1 MAFGDFTVV
10 RASTKL
16 RIGSNGLY
24 GSVANNV
31 PAFEFNT
38 DGSYRGLLVEPGA
51 TNLALRSQEFNDA
64 SWGKVGAGTG
74 SAPVVTANDAV
85 APDGTMTA
93 DLIVFDRGAGNTSTD
108 RSVITQAPTVVN
120 ATAYTASLFLKAAT
134 AGDVGKQI
142 AIRGVAAAGSYLVVT
157 LTANWV
163 RYSRTETSVSTTGNI
178 ELANR
183 GTFTVDNTVS
193 VHVWQAQLETGSVAT
208 SPIVTTAGTASR
220 VADVVSLTG
229 ASSLIGQT
237 GGSLYVEF
245 ERPNYNPTVV
255 QRLFSVT
262 DGSATNRI
270 SVIINNATSNI
281 ELLVTNGG
289 VSQASI
295 VGSAI
300 TSSAKFAVGYAL
312 NDIAF
317 YVNGASA
324 GTDASATI
332 PATSQ
337 VNVGVADTGASG
349 TGNFQGWIRSVA
361 LFPTRLANATLA
373 SLTA

>member
-1 MAFGDFTVV
+1 
-10 RASTKL
+10 
-16 RIGSNGLY
+16 
-24 GSVANNV
+24 
-31 PAFEFNT
+31 
-38 DGSYRGLLVEPGA
+38 
-51 TNLALRSQEFNDA
+51 
-64 SWGKVGAGTG
+64 
-74 SAPVVTANDAV
+74 
-85 APDGTMTA
+85 MTA

>member
-1 MAFGDFTVV
+1 MWTQSAWFKVVSAPTPANQYRMQIDELTSGGSLVTNATLAIVPTSSLQRFSQSSTLSGGGTVERVRPSFRYDLTNGATYDFTI
-10 RASTKL
+10 
-16 RIGSNGLY
+16 RIGW
-24 GSVANNV
+24 
-31 PAFEFNT
+31 P
-38 DGSYRGLLVEPGA
+38 
-51 TNLALRSQEFNDA
+51 Q
-64 SWGKVGAGTG
+64 
-74 SAPVVTANDAV
+74 
-85 APDGTMTA
+85 M
-93 DLIVFDRGAGNTSTD
+93 
-108 RSVITQAPTVVN
+108 
-120 ATAYTASLFLKAAT
+120 
-134 AGDVGKQI
+134 
-142 AIRGVAAAGSYLVVT
+142 
-157 LTANWV
+157 
-163 RYSRTETSVSTTGNI
+163 
-178 ELANR
+178 
-183 GTFTVDNTVS
+183 
-193 VHVWQAQLETGSVAT
+193 ETGSVAT

-270 SVIINNATSNI
+270 SVIINNISSNI

-300 TSSAKFAVGYAL
+300 TSSAKFAVGYAV

-324 GTDASATI
+324 GTDTSATI

-373 SLTA
+373 SITS